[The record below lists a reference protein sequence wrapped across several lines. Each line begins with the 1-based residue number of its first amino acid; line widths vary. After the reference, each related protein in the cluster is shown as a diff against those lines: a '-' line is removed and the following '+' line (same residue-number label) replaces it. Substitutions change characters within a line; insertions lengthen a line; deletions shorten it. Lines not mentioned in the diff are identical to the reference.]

1 MKFKQFYIEKT
12 IIGLVEE
19 ITIDELGPVPC
30 KVDSG
35 NGAYNVLHGENIKLG
50 EGTVKFDTVHGKT
63 LQKDVVDT
71 IVINVG
77 AGNTEERPIVLFD
90 IKLGDK
96 VFKGVK
102 FSIGNRTANEYP
114 VLIGATFI
122 KELDALIDISQKH
135 IFSQNISVDL

>member
-1 MKFKQFYIEKT
+1 MNFKQFYIEKT

-19 ITIDELGPVPC
+19 ITIDGLGPTLC

-35 NGAYNVLHGENIKLG
+35 NGAYNVLHGENIKYG
-50 EGTVKFDTVHGKT
+50 DGTVKFDTVYGKI
-63 LQKDVVDT
+63 LQKEVVDK

-90 IKLGDK
+90 IIIGDK
-96 VFKGVK
+96 PFKDIK

-114 VLIGATFI
+114 VLLGATFI
-122 KELDALIDISQKH
+122 KELDALIDISQKN
-135 IFSQNISVDL
+135 IFAQNLTVDL

>member
-1 MKFKQFYIEKT
+1 MNFKEFYIEKT

-35 NGAYNVLHGENIKLG
+35 NGAYNVLHGENIRHG
-50 EGTVKFDTVHGKT
+50 SGTVKFDTVHNKT

-96 VFKGVK
+96 VFKNVK
-102 FSIGNRTANEYP
+102 FSIGNRTTNEYP

-122 KELDALIDISQKH
+122 KELDALIDISQKN
-135 IFSQNISVDL
+135 IFSQNLTVDL

>member
-63 LQKDVVDT
+63 IQKDVVDT

-96 VFKGVK
+96 IFKGVK

-114 VLIGATFI
+114 VLISATFI